1 MPLKDDEYFLK
12 LALKQAKINK
22 GFCYPN
28 PSVGALLVDKNKFIL
43 AEGYHHGPGL
53 AHAEIEVLKQVECK
67 ISSDST
73 LYVTLEPCCHWGR
86 TPPCVEAI
94 IKSGVK
100 RVVYAYKDPNPI
112 VAGKGAEILQTAG
125 IQCDHIELKLIN
137 EFYRSYNHWH
147 KTKQPFVTA
156 KIALSLNAAIADA
169 DGNPIQITGKEL
181 SKFTHHCRK
190 FADAILTTADTIIH
204 DDPKLNARI
213 NKTVWAKPIYILD
226 RSLRIP
232 LTAQIFTTAKSITV
246 FHGKNISIPI
256 REQLIRKG
264 ARCIELELTSHGLN
278 LHQAITLIG
287 QDNIHDLWVEAG
299 GKCFSSFVHDKLLQQ
314 AYIYISLRWLKH
326 GKIAFPN
333 GIELSELSQD
343 IKWRQFGNDVLCGI
357 RF

>member
-1 MPLKDDEYFLK
+1 MTDEFFLK

-28 PSVGALLVDKNKFIL
+28 PSVGSLLVDKNESIL

-53 AHAEIEVLKQVECK
+53 AHAEIEVLKQVEFK
-67 ISSDST
+67 TSSDST

-86 TPPCVEAI
+86 TPPCVDAI

-112 VAGKGAEILQTAG
+112 VAGKGAEILQAAG
-125 IQCDHIELKLIN
+125 IQCDHIELKVIN

-169 DGNPIQITGKEL
+169 QSNPVQITGTEL
-181 SKFTHHCRK
+181 AKFTHQCRK
-190 FADAILTTADTIIH
+190 FSDAILTTADTIIH
-204 DDPKLNARI
+204 DDPQFNARVKKEI
-213 NKTVWAKPIYILD
+213 LAKPIYILD
-226 RSLRIP
+226 SSLRLP
-232 LTAQIFTTAKSITV
+232 LAAQIFKTATSITV
-246 FHGKNISIPI
+246 FHGKNINMSKH
-256 REQLIRKG
+256 EQLIHK
-264 ARCIELELTSHGLN
+264 AVRCVELESTVNGLN

-287 QDNIHDLWVEAG
+287 QDGIHDLWVEAG

-314 AYIYISLRWLKH
+314 AYIYISLRWLNH

-343 IKWRQFGNDVLCGI
+343 IKWRQFGNDVLCDI